1 MSVNFKIKGE
11 ILSFLLNILSV
22 SCYEGLVY
30 GLLTI
35 GFFLTFRVL
44 DFPDLTMEGSFP
56 LGGAVAGALIV
67 FAEWNP
73 FVATLGAFLAG
84 TSIGLITGFINTK
97 LKVTALLSGIL
108 MMVGLY
114 SVNLKIMSGP
124 NIALLRNDSVF
135 DIIGRLLGL
144 SKMGLAIVVSGL
156 FAGGC
161 FLLLN
166 WFLNT
171 EIGLA
176 LRASGDN
183 EQMVRGVGVDTDKN
197 ILIGCAIAN
206 GMIALTGSLVA
217 QYQGFT
223 DVSMGIGIIVTAL
236 ASAIIGT
243 AVFRP
248 NRIFTMLLACFGGSF
263 IYRLI
268 ITLALRLGL
277 APGDLRLI
285 TSVMV
290 LVALTIP
297 LVQKLARGEWV
308 PPAPRL

>member
-1 MSVNFKIKGE
+1 MNFIV
-11 ILSFLLNILSV
+11 NILSV
-22 SCYEGLVY
+22 SLYEGLAY

-56 LGGAVAGALIV
+56 MGGAVAAALIAY
-67 FAEWNP
+67 AEWNP
-73 FVATLGAFLAG
+73 FVATLGAVLVGCMAG
-84 TSIGLITGFINTK
+84 LVTGFINTK

-114 SVNLKIMSGP
+114 SVNLRIMGRP
-124 NIALLRNDSVF
+124 NIALLRQDTVF
-135 DIIGRLLGL
+135 DIAGRYLGL
-144 SKMGLAIVVSGL
+144 GKMGLAITVSGI
-156 FAGGC
+156 FAIVC

-166 WFLNT
+166 WFLHT

-183 EQMVRGVGVDTDKN
+183 EQMVRGVGADTDKN
-197 ILIGCAIAN
+197 ILIGCGLAN
-206 GMIALTGSLVA
+206 GMIALTGALVA

-236 ASAIIGT
+236 ASAIIGS
-243 AVFRP
+243 AIFKPQRV
-248 NRIFTMLLACFGGSF
+248 FTMLLACFGGSF

-268 ITLALRLGL
+268 ITLALRVGMT
-277 APGDLRLI
+277 PGDLRLI
-285 TSVMV
+285 TSLMV
-290 LVALTIP
+290 LIALTIP
-297 LVQKLARGEWV
+297 LIQKMLRGEWV
-308 PPAPRL
+308 PPAPRI

>member
-1 MSVNFKIKGE
+1 MDI
-11 ILSFLLNILSV
+11 LLNILSV
-22 SCYEGLVY
+22 SCYEGLAY

-56 LGGAVAGALIV
+56 MGGATAAALIV
-67 FAEWNP
+67 YAEWNP
-73 FVATLGAFLAG
+73 FLATLGAVIIGVLA
-84 TSIGLITGFINTK
+84 GLITGFINTK

-114 SVNLKIMSGP
+114 SVNLRIMSGS
-124 NIALLRNDSVF
+124 NIPLLRHDTVF
-135 DIIGRLLGL
+135 DLAGQVLGL
-144 SKMGLAIVVSGL
+144 GKMGLAIAVAGA
-156 FAGGC
+156 FALLA
-161 FLLLN
+161 FLLLT
-166 WFLNT
+166 WFLHT

-183 EQMVRGVGVDTDKN
+183 EQMVRGVGADTDKN

-243 AVFRP
+243 ALFRP
-248 NRIFTMLLACFGGSF
+248 NRVITMLLACFGGSF
-263 IYRLI
+263 IYRMI
-268 ITLALRLGL
+268 ITVALRLGMS
-277 APGDLRLI
+277 PGDLRLI

-290 LVALTIP
+290 LIALTIP
-297 LVQKLARGEWV
+297 LIQKLTRGEWV

>member
-1 MSVNFKIKGE
+1 MNFV
-11 ILSFLLNILSV
+11 LNVLSV
-22 SCYEGLVY
+22 SCYEGLAY

-56 LGGAVAGALIV
+56 MGGAVVGALIV
-67 FAEWNP
+67 YAEWNP
-73 FVATLGAFLAG
+73 FVATLGAFLVGSMAG
-84 TSIGLITGFINTK
+84 LVTGFINTK

-114 SVNLKIMSGP
+114 SINLKIMSGP
-124 NIALLRNDSVF
+124 NIALLRHDTVF
-135 DIIGRLLGL
+135 DIIGKYVGL
-144 SKMGLAIVVSGL
+144 SKMGLAILVAGL
-156 FAGGC
+156 FALTG

-183 EQMVRGVGVDTDKN
+183 EQMVRGVGADTDKN
-197 ILIGCAIAN
+197 ILIGCAVAN
-206 GMIALTGSLVA
+206 GMIALTGAIVA
-217 QYQGFT
+217 QFQGFT

-248 NRIFTMLLACFGGSF
+248 KTVFTMLLSCFGGSF

-268 ITLALRLGL
+268 ITLALRVGL

-285 TSVMV
+285 TSAMV
-290 LVALTIP
+290 LLALTIP

>member
-1 MSVNFKIKGE
+1 
-11 ILSFLLNILSV
+11 LNTILSV
-22 SCYEGLVY
+22 LSVSVYEGLAY
-30 GLLTI
+30 GMLTI

-56 LGGAVAGALIV
+56 MGGAAAAALIV
-67 FAEWNP
+67 YAEWNP
-73 FVATLGAFLAG
+73 FLATFGAVMVGVLAG
-84 TSIGLITGFINTK
+84 LVTGFINTK

-114 SVNLKIMSGP
+114 SVNLRIMSGS
-124 NIALLRNDSVF
+124 NIPLLRHDTVF
-135 DIIGRLLGL
+135 DLAGKWLGL
-144 SKMGLAIVVSGL
+144 GKMGLAITVAGA
-156 FAGGC
+156 FALVA
-161 FLLLN
+161 FLLLT
-166 WFLNT
+166 WFLHT

-183 EQMVRGVGVDTDKN
+183 EQMVRGVGSDTDKN
-197 ILIGCAIAN
+197 ILIGCALAN

-243 AVFRP
+243 ALFRP
-248 NRIFTMLLACFGGSF
+248 NRVFTMLLACFAGSF
-263 IYRLI
+263 FYRMI
-268 ITLALRLGL
+268 ITIALRMGMN
-277 APGDLRLI
+277 PGDLRLI
-285 TSVMV
+285 TSLMV
-290 LVALTIP
+290 LLALTIP
-297 LVQKLARGEWV
+297 LIQKMARGEWV